1 MPTSTSRSY
10 DTVAERYAT
19 EIAGELTGKP
29 LDRALLDTLAE
40 LAGDGPVL
48 DIGCGPGHAT
58 SYLAARGARVTGLDL
73 SPAMC
78 GVARR
83 TTALPFAAADMTRLP
98 IRSSSVPAL
107 LCLYAVIHLDAGQRP
122 LAYAEFARVLSP
134 GGHALLSFHTSDPD
148 AAPGD
153 SRHLSTWWDHP
164 VDLTFHFLD
173 PTTETHSLTE
183 AGLSLTAHLDRA
195 PHPDTEHPSRR
206 SYLLVRRG
214 AV

>member
-1 MPTSTSRSY
+1 MPSPTSHSY
-10 DTVAERYAT
+10 DTVAERYAA

-58 SYLAARGARVTGLDL
+58 SHLAARGARTTGLDL

-78 GVARR
+78 AIARR
-83 TTALPFAAADMTRLP
+83 TTALPFAAADMTGLP
-98 IRSSSVPAL
+98 VRSASVSAL
-107 LCLYAVIHLDAGQRP
+107 CCLYAVIHLDAARRP
-122 LAYAEFARVLSP
+122 LAYAEFARVLRP

-153 SRHLSTWWDHP
+153 SRHLTTWWDHE

-173 PTTETHSLTE
+173 PATETRSLAE
-183 AGLSLTAHLDRA
+183 AGLTLTARLDRE
-195 PHPDTEHPSRR
+195 PYPDTEHPSRR
-206 SYLLVRRG
+206 TYLLVRRE
-214 AV
+214 AS